1 MNTSKKKKPHLADIA
16 AEEQMIVAIR
26 NADCFLA
33 SLFVG
38 RGEYKKLG
46 APTVFGAL
54 CAAQLLESAHANSTR
69 RAIIYAVGADN
80 SATMVTYELIER
92 LRSIALAKG
101 N

>member
-1 MNTSKKKKPHLADIA
+1 MNASKKKKPHPADIA

-38 RGEYKKLG
+38 RGEYKKIG
-46 APTVFGAL
+46 APTVLGAL
-54 CAAQLLESAHANSTR
+54 AAAQLLESAHNTSTR

-80 SATMVTYELIER
+80 SATMITYELIER
-92 LRSIALAKG
+92 LRSIAI
-101 N
+101 NS